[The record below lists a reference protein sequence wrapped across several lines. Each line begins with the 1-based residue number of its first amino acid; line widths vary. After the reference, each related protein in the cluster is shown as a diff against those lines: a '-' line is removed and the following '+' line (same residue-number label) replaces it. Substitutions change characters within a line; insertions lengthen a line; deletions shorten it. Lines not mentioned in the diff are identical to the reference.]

1 MTMITIHQSF
11 IDESPKLCKNV
22 LHICINQNYEKW
34 FHQIFSHNQVQMI
47 SKKLQ
52 CSICFRWNFIKF
64 IFLTLATIFWHLLSG
79 PICTLPYL
87 GSSVIQ
93 YHLGPQLLHIEL
105 HQQNCTKSIH
115 RICAPSQLMIAMC
128 NMCSLTFNTIDSK
141 RNIAK
146 V

>member
-1 MTMITIHQSF
+1 MHVLIYQSCFAYYFFEWNQINSHLPQNALYEGIEILTLVFGMTQFYRALLSF
-11 IDESPKLCKNV
+11 AWNYLWNIA
-22 LHICINQNYEKW
+22 INLKW
-34 FHQIFSHNQVQMI
+34 FLVLNFFLKRIQVY
-47 SKKLQ
+47 
-52 CSICFRWNFIKF
+52 
-64 IFLTLATIFWHLLSG
+64 LS
-79 PICTLPYL
+79 
-87 GSSVIQ
+87 
-93 YHLGPQLLHIEL
+93 GPQLLHIEL